1 MKKKVLTLC
10 LACLAWSVS
19 AQQTETNMKLWYTT
33 PAANWN
39 EALPVGNGH
48 LGMMI
53 FGGVQEERLQMNEN
67 TIYSGEPGMEFTE
80 YDIYK
85 SFPEVVEA
93 VQNGE
98 YDRADRLVQ
107 ENWLGRL
114 HQCYQPLSDVYIM
127 YNNAD
132 GEITRYRRE
141 LDIANSTYT
150 MTYTQNGV
158 NYKREYFA
166 SNPDRVM
173 VLRITADKPEALNF
187 TVRYAPSHPTAI
199 TSIQNLL
206 HPTENI
212 HNILT
217 LQGQAPSLAQRRTE
231 KQIADWHNEYKHP
244 ELYDRF
250 GNRTETESVLYNGR
264 GTRYE
269 ARIGIPHTDGTID
282 IDINGRLRVSDAQ
295 EAVIVIAAAS
305 SYNGP
310 WKSPSREGVDP
321 SAKATGFYQNATAK
335 SWEELRT
342 AHIADYK
349 SIFERV
355 KLNLHST
362 RAQLTQ
368 PTDERILNYKTKND
382 PQLAAMLFQYG
393 RYLTISASREGGQ
406 PMNLQGMWNER
417 VIPSWNCGYTQNI
430 NAQMNYW
437 PLEVAGLAECGEP
450 FFRMIEELSV
460 SGTRTAQ
467 QMYRARGWVAHHNSS
482 IWRET
487 YPNDGAPENA
497 PWNMAGGWFSSHLWE
512 HYLYT
517 GDMDFLRETGYPI
530 LKGAALFCLDW
541 LMEDPSGWLVTPV
554 GNSPENSF
562 FLPGTEHLQGDKNRP
577 RAALSPGPTMDMAII
592 KELFARTIQASKLLG
607 TDAELRA
614 ELEEKYPKLI
624 PYRIGARGQLQE
636 WMYDFE
642 EVDPKHRHISHLYG
656 FHPGNQIIPEQSPEL
671 FRSVARTLELRG
683 DEATGW
689 SMGWKMNLW
698 ARLLDGN
705 HANIII
711 NNLFTPID
719 FGPVQHRGGGL
730 YRNML
735 DAHAPFQIDGNMGY
749 TAGIIE
755 MLMQSHTGSLHL
767 LPALPDVWRS
777 GSISGIRAR
786 GGFILDIEWKNGRLT
801 SAKITSTL
809 GGVCRLKTDRPVRVQ
824 GTPTRPGEGRNPNP
838 LYSVPDAP
846 PFEDNTET
854 PGTFHA
860 YGHYYYT
867 DFDTEAG
874 KTYSVL

>member
-1 MKKKVLTLC
+1 MKQLLTLL
-10 LACLAWSVS
+10 LATLAYMVS

-39 EALPVGNGH
+39 EALPIGNGH

-53 FGGVQEERLQMNEN
+53 YGGIEEERLQMNEN

-85 SFPEVVEA
+85 SFPEVVELA
-93 VQNGE
+93 QNGE
-98 YDRADRLVQ
+98 YNRVDSIVQ
-107 ENWLGRL
+107 RDWLGRL
-114 HQCYQPLSDVYIM
+114 HQCYQPLSHLYIK
-127 YNNAD
+127 YNHPQ
-132 GEITRYRRE
+132 GEVSNYYRE
-141 LDIANSTYT
+141 LDIARSTYT
-150 MTYTQNGV
+150 MTYTQNGI

-173 VLRITADKPEALNF
+173 VLRITADRPGAIHFTLRYEAD
-187 TVRYAPSHPTAI
+187 HPTAVQ
-199 TSIQNLL
+199 SL
-206 HPTENI
+206 ENGRQ
-212 HNILT
+212 ILR
-217 LQGQAPSLAQRRTE
+217 GQAPALAQRRTP
-231 KQIADWHNEYKHP
+231 KQIADWQNEYKHP

-250 GNRTETESVLYNGR
+250 AQRFEEESVLYGDVLD
-264 GTRYE
+264 GKGMFYE
-269 ARIGIPHTDGTID
+269 AQVGISRTDGTIGQD
-282 IDINGRLRVSDAQ
+282 TEGNLTLSHAQ
-295 EAVIVIAAAS
+295 EVVLVISAAS

-310 WKSPSREGVDP
+310 WKSPSQEGVDP
-321 SAKATGFYQNATAK
+321 SAKASGFYQNAAAK
-335 SWEELRT
+335 GWEELRE
-342 AHIADYK
+342 AHVADYK
-349 SIFERV
+349 SIFDRV
-355 KLNLHST
+355 KLNLFST
-362 RAQLTQ
+362 RQQMAL
-368 PTDERILNYKTKND
+368 PTDQRILNYKEKND

-437 PLEVAGLAECGEP
+437 PLEVAGLTECGEP
-450 FFRMIEELSV
+450 FFRMIQELSV
-460 SGTRTAQ
+460 SGTRTAE

-517 GDMDFLRETGYPI
+517 GDRDFLRDTGYPI
-530 LKGAALFCLDW
+530 MRGAALFCLDW

-562 FLPGTEHLQGDKNRP
+562 FLPGTEQLRGDRSRP
-577 RAALSPGPTMDMAII
+577 RAALSSGPTMDMAII
-592 KELFARTIQASKLLG
+592 KELFERTILASELLG

-614 ELEEKYPKLI
+614 ELKEKYPKLL
-624 PYRIGARGQLQE
+624 PYRIGAKGQLQE

-719 FGPVQHRGGGL
+719 FGPIQHRGGGL

-755 MLMQSHTGSLHL
+755 MLMQSHGGSLHL
-767 LPALPDVWRS
+767 LPALPDVWRN

-809 GGVCRLKTDRPVRVQ
+809 GGVCRLKTDRAVRVQ
-824 GTPTRPGEGRNPNP
+824 GIATRSAEGKNPN
-838 LYSVPDAP
+838 LFYSVPDAP
-846 PFEDNTET
+846 AFENNTET
-854 PGTFHA
+854 PGGSHS
-860 YGHYYYT
+860 YGHYYYV

-874 KTYSVL
+874 KTYTIL